1 MSKLTKQEALAE
13 VVQLKEQM
21 REIFDRMTTLAD
33 EYGFHITHDLPVD
46 TGYTYYAKQHIID
59 MLANPDYIPD
69 HLAYI
74 FKRGY
79 YAKLGV
85 NVEVEHGLWMSSSHL
100 C

>member
-21 REIFDRMTTLAD
+21 REIFDKMTALAD
-33 EYGFHITHDLPVD
+33 EHGFHITHDLPIN

-59 MLANPDYIPD
+59 MLADPDYIPD
-69 HLAYI
+69 HLEYI
-74 FKRGY
+74 FKRGH
-79 YAKLGV
+79 YAKPGV
-85 NVEVEHGLWMSSSHL
+85 DIEVERGIWMSSSHF